1 MSAFLGP
8 SYNRR
13 SRAASVQRAVNLIPA
28 PIEVGNERARA
39 SFKDLP
45 GLRLLATAPNGAA
58 IRGGINTNGRKL
70 VVAGNK
76 LYEVSGAWAFT
87 ERGTLGTSTGWVDF
101 AANMTQVFCTDGSAL
116 YCLTRD
122 TNAFQSVPDYPGGK
136 RIAVL
141 NEYLLFVHA
150 NSGRYGWSAV
160 GDGASLDALD
170 FATAESSPDNLE
182 AVIITNGQVLLPGLD
197 SSEIW
202 TNVGGDET
210 FARNGSA
217 VIEAGTTAPYSVQ
230 NLDNSVFWVGSSEQT
245 GQGIVFR
252 LNGYTPVRVSTNWVE
267 EKLAGI
273 DLSGAY
279 AFTYQQEG
287 SAFYVLQVPGLDTT
301 LVYDVLSSLWHERAE
316 LVDGEYT
323 LHRGDVHLFFNNTHV
338 LGDAAGKLYALD
350 PLVSENAG
358 DVLCRDRIPPV
369 IGSVDQ
375 RLLRHAEIEVICDKG
390 TGGVMLLR
398 WSDDNGANWGNWH
411 EISLG
416 EIGNF
421 SARVRK
427 LANGMSRNRVYQLR
441 VTDAVPWSPVDVN
454 VRLA

>member
-1 MSAFLGP
+1 MTAFLGP
-8 SYNRR
+8 SNNRR

-28 PIEVGNERARA
+28 PIEAGNERARA

-45 GLRLLATAPNGAA
+45 GLRLLATAPNGGA

-76 LYEVSGAWAFT
+76 LYEVSSTWAFT

-101 AANMTQVFCTDGSAL
+101 AANMTQVFCTDGAL

-141 NEYLLFVHA
+141 NEYLLFTHA
-150 NSGRYGWSAV
+150 ASGRFGWSAV
-160 GDGASLDALD
+160 GDGTSLDALD
-170 FATAESSPDNLE
+170 FATAESGPDNLE
-182 AVIITNGQVLLPGLD
+182 AVIVTNGQVLLPGLD

-217 VIEAGTTAPYSVQ
+217 VIEAGTTAPYSVRR
-230 NLDNSVFWVGSSEQT
+230 LDNSVFWVGSSEQT

-252 LNGYTPVRVSTNWVE
+252 LNGYTPARISTEWVE

-273 DLSGAY
+273 DLSEAR
-279 AFTYQQEG
+279 AFTMQHEG
-287 SAFYVLQVPGLDTT
+287 HAFYWLNVPGVSTS
-301 LVYDVLSSLWHERAE
+301 LVYDVLSGLWFETAE

-323 LHRGDVHLFFNNTHV
+323 PHRADVHLFFNNTHIM
-338 LGDAAGKLYALD
+338 GDAAGNLYAFD
-350 PLVSENAG
+350 PLVSDNAG
-358 DVLCRDRIPPV
+358 DVLVRDRIPPV
-369 IGSVDQ
+369 IGSNDQ

-411 EISLG
+411 EVSLG

-421 SARVRK
+421 NARVRK
-427 LANGMSRNRVYQLR
+427 LANGMSRNRVYQMR
-441 VTDAVPWSPVDVN
+441 VTDDVPWNPVDVN